1 MVVELGLSPQYV
13 LDEMQIYEMQPLIN
27 KAYLKS
33 RESWEQTR
41 LICGYLHRAWFKGEP
56 KMQFPWDEQVSEQKV
71 TRAQKD
77 ALEAMMAREE
87 ANFQSS
93 KVTK

>member
-1 MVVELGLSPQYV
+1 MVELGLSPKYV
-13 LDEMQIYEMQPLIN
+13 LDEMALYEMQPLIE
-27 KAYLKS
+27 KAYLKN

-41 LICGYLHRAWFKGEP
+41 LVCGYIHKAWFKGEM
-56 KMQFPWDEQVSEQKV
+56 KMNFPWDGQVSEQKV

-87 ANFQSS
+87 ANFQ
-93 KVTK
+93 TKQQ

>member
-13 LDEMQIYEMQPLIN
+13 LDEMEVYEMQPLID
-27 KAYLKS
+27 KAYLKG

-77 ALEAMMAREE
+77 ALEAMMAEE
-87 ANFQSS
+87 ANFQ
-93 KVTK
+93 TKQQ